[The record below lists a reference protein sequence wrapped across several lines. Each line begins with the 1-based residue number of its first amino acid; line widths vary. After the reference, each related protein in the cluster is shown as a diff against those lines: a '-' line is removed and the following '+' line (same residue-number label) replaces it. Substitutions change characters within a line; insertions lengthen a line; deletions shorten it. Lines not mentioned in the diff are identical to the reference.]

1 MSAIYRVGS
10 VSMEKLDRFEQ
21 VLESEHVHEVVRKH
35 PELLGG
41 DHFDP
46 DEPRRWI
53 VLASE
58 VPVPEPEEGRDNWSL
73 DLLLA
78 DQDATPTLVECKVER
93 NAESRREIIGQ
104 MIEYAANAKFY
115 WPLEE
120 FRKRL
125 TDRFERFSNET
136 SQSLSDRIGA
146 LDSDVSQTVDAFLTE
161 FFRKLTAG
169 EIRLVLVLDYASR
182 RLKSSVEFINEQLE
196 RIDFNLV
203 ELRHTRNGDQILI
216 APQLFGYSERTRN
229 IKRLAIERAVG
240 ARATREWDEGTFL
253 EALAKRPT
261 SESASRA
268 VQEFLQRLPQLGFS
282 IDWGRGLT
290 VGSFGLRRLDVCPR
304 RLAQVGTDGKLWL
317 NLEYTRDQQQARYR
331 ELIAQMLPG
340 VFPEKAVREA
350 ATLSLAL
357 EDWIGKN
364 DVIVAL
370 LKAIPPESS
379 A

>member
-1 MSAIYRVGS
+1 M
-10 VSMEKLDRFEQ
+10 
-21 VLESEHVHEVVRKH
+21 
-35 PELLGG
+35 
-41 DHFDP
+41 
-46 DEPRRWI
+46 
-53 VLASE
+53 
-58 VPVPEPEEGRDNWSL
+58 
-73 DLLLA
+73 
-78 DQDATPTLVECKVER
+78 
-93 NAESRREIIGQ
+93 
-104 MIEYAANAKFY
+104 
-115 WPLEE
+115 
-120 FRKRL
+120 

-203 ELRHTRNGDQILI
+203 NQWHARNGDQILI

-229 IKRLAIERAVG
+229 IKRLAIERAVVC
-240 ARATREWDEGTFL
+240 ATREWDEGTFL

-290 VGSFGLRRLDVCPR
+290 VGLLGPAWTGRVSAPARAGGNGWKVSSTRVQPPR
-304 RLAQVGTDGKLWL
+304 PTASQV
-317 NLEYTRDQQQARYR
+317 
-331 ELIAQMLPG
+331 PG
-340 VFPEKAVREA
+340 VDRAN
-350 ATLSLAL
+350 ATGS
-357 EDWIGKN
+357 
-364 DVIVAL
+364 V
-370 LKAIPPESS
+370 P
-379 A
+379 